1 MTDLKRLFEPF
12 PKEQIT
18 WRAQSVTK
26 DGTNAMALAYI
37 DARDVMNRLD
47 DVCGIDGWQ
56 CKYSHAN
63 GKTICDIGI
72 RCDVTPRVPAGS
84 FLSPQYEWIWKADGA
99 GDTDIEAEK
108 GAISDAFKR
117 AAVKW
122 GVGRYLYDLP
132 CPWVPCESYK
142 AGDKYKWQKFTDDP
156 WNYVKD
162 APKQPAPPPKHD
174 AGGLTIHHSFKNA
187 AERNRMA
194 KELLAGIEASDDPDY
209 FYNMERAEDF
219 ARTINGSFESQ
230 VTVDRAIKSRK
241 EFLANKQLQEAGLKN

>member
-1 MTDLKRLFEPF
+1 MIDLKRLFEPF

-26 DGTNAMALAYI
+26 DGKSAMALAYI

-47 DVCGIDGWQ
+47 EVCGIDGWQ

-63 GKTICDIGI
+63 SKTICDIGI
-72 RCDVTPRVPAGS
+72 SLNPYAEKPV
-84 FLSPQYEWIWKADGA
+84 WIWKADGA

-142 AGDKYKWQKFTDDP
+142 VGDRYKWSKFTDDP
-156 WNYVKD
+156 WNYVKT
-162 APKQPAPPPKHD
+162 APKQPEPPPRSD
-174 AGGLTIHHSFKNA
+174 AGGLEIHRSFKNA
-187 AERNRMA
+187 AERNRLA
-194 KELLAGIEASDDPDY
+194 RGLLKAIEESDDPTY
-209 FYNMERAEDF
+209 LYEVERADEF
-219 ARTINGSFESQ
+219 ARVINGSYESQ
-230 VTVDRAIKSRK
+230 VSVDRAIKSRK
-241 EFLANKQLQEAGLKN
+241 EFLASKRLQEAGMKPTN